1 MNLLDG
7 CKNKP
12 LINMDKTLAWTDITK
27 DGLAYEQKHLE
38 KEMQWK
44 DDLPNILKQD

>member
-12 LINMDKTLAWTDITK
+12 LINMDKALAWMDITK

-38 KEMQWK
+38 KEMQ
-44 DDLPNILKQD
+44 